1 MTPMATKYKAKRD
14 YGSRSSLLDSYE
26 IEFAGRKGAI
36 YRRGDS
42 TSQNFQFR
50 LYVREQKTYI
60 RRSLGTAIHKEAVAL
75 AQREIAKIDGVV
87 TSGNRVGSVS
97 IFDATRDYLKHLET
111 AVSQGARS
119 SQTLKIE
126 THRIR
131 QVNRFLSAKLPQK
144 LRTRIDTLDGKTNFA
159 DYHKWRCEQAKKEL
173 KFFSTNQELQGFR
186 KALKHAEK
194 RGLCGPKNYPPLD
207 FQWQKSA
214 RRSIENIDDY
224 KVVLRG
230 MRMFG
235 DSLSGEMPLYYYN
248 LMRHVFLTL
257 AYCGGRSGEVLN
269 LQNKDCIIHRD
280 KKEVHIKFQRTKTN
294 QTQGRESVVFS
305 TLYGR
310 REGKNENYLIR
321 WLDEYQLHREPN
333 DYVFSVF
340 TKGSA
345 SARYEYY
352 VWYKKMREFFAEK
365 GGEYERCTYWDTYH
379 CRHRFVTHLLDAGES
394 PEVIAAAVGNS
405 GATIREIY
413 NHLVGKQNAIAIDQR
428 MTERYYIER
437 QQRHQQFYEVENA
450 TSVKTDRQNGVL
462 LSTQPNESVEGEGAS
477 IPTKA
482 IKVE

>member
-1 MTPMATKYKAKRD
+1 VASRYNAKRD
-14 YGSRSSLLDSYE
+14 YGSRGSLLDSYE

-36 YRRGDS
+36 YRRADS
-42 TSQNFQFR
+42 ASQNYQFR

-60 RRSLGTAIHKEAVAL
+60 RKSLGTAIHKEAVAL
-75 AQREIAKIDGVV
+75 AQREIAKIDGIVS
-87 TSGNRVGSVS
+87 SGQRIDSISVL
-97 IFDATRDYLKHLET
+97 DATKDYLKHLES

-119 SQTLKIE
+119 TQTLKIE

-131 QVNRFLSAKLPQK
+131 QVSRFLAEKLPQK
-144 LRTRIDTLDGKTNFA
+144 LRTRIDTIDGKTIFI
-159 DYHKWRCEQAKKEL
+159 DYHKWRCEQAEKSL

-194 RGLCGPKNYPPLD
+194 KGLCGPKNYPPLD

-214 RRSIENIDDY
+214 RRSIESIDDY

-235 DSLSGEMPLYYYN
+235 DSLKGEMSLYYYN

-257 AYCGGRSGEVLN
+257 SYCGGRSGEVLN
-269 LQNKDCIIHRD
+269 LRNKDCIVHRE
-280 KKEVHIKFQRTKTN
+280 KQEVHIKFQKTKTN
-294 QTQGRESVVFS
+294 QIQGRESVVFS

-310 REGKNENYLIR
+310 LEGKNENYLIR
-321 WLDEYQLHREPN
+321 WLDDYQRYREPN
-333 DYVFSVF
+333 DYVFSVY

-352 VWYKKMREFFAEK
+352 VWYKKMREFFDKK
-365 GGEYERCTYWDTYH
+365 GGEYKRCTYWDTYH

-428 MTERYYIER
+428 MMERYYIER
-437 QQRHQQFYEVENA
+437 QQRHQQFYEVETA
-450 TSVKTDRQNGVL
+450 TSVKADGKVGEL
-462 LSTQPNESVEGEGAS
+462 LTNQRLGEVQVDSTAPQRTAVTIDGG
-477 IPTKA
+477 
-482 IKVE
+482 